1 MNSSLPETLPIL
13 VVEDDHQLLKTI
25 GDILRLRGYAP
36 ISSSTGMDALQIV
49 SQCAPVAVAVVDLR
63 LPDMDGIDLI
73 ARLHEV
79 SEITQVVI
87 LTGNASVDSAVRAMR
102 ERSYDYLVKPV
113 HPEQLL
119 DSIGRAG
126 ERWQRQ
132 RAEIAMKDSED
143 RLRRVFDHSHDALII
158 TDDHDRIVDANRA
171 ASEFIGL
178 DHAALLTWTLD
189 DLLVPAA
196 RGSTIDRF
204 SKLRSGEWTLT
215 NANGRNL
222 IVDVRGASFA
232 PGLYVHT
239 LRDLTEQRRLED
251 ELHHSQKMDAI
262 GRLAGGVAHDFNNML
277 TAIGC
282 YTEMLRDDFAPGD
295 RRRDD
300 VDEIIATTRRAAAL
314 TAQLLAFSRKQVLQP
329 RVLKANT
336 VVAEIERMLRRVI
349 GAHITLVV
357 HSDPDLWSARAD
369 PDQLGQVLLNLAIN
383 ARDAMPKGGTLTIET
398 ANVTLRRPLTHRHGV
413 VPAGNYVVFR
423 VADTGTGMD
432 ESTQAQVFD
441 PFFTTKEAGRGTG
454 LGLSTA
460 YGIVK
465 QSGGHIELQSALNRG
480 TTFSVYL
487 PQVMGLPVEPK
498 TGGQAVA
505 EIGEA
510 ATILVVEDDASVRKL
525 VAGILRRAGHT
536 VLAASGGEEALE
548 LVASHWEPIQLAI
561 LDVVMPGLN
570 GRQLAEKLATLPKR
584 PIVLYMSGYN
594 DDEVIH
600 RGVRDLESR
609 FLQKP
614 FNAMELRQKV
624 AEVMRPTR
632 VVPDSGESSPPSK

>member
-1 MNSSLPETLPIL
+1 MNSPHPETLPIL

-25 GDILRLRGYAP
+25 GDILHLRGYAP
-36 ISSSTGMDALQIV
+36 IFSSTGKDALQ
-49 SQCAPVAVAVVDLR
+49 SASENAPVAVALVDLR

-79 SEITQVVI
+79 SEITEVVI
-87 LTGNASVDSAVRAMR
+87 LTGNASVDSAIRAMR

-119 DSIGRAG
+119 DTISRAG
-126 ERWQRQ
+126 ERWKRQ

-158 TDDHDRIVDANRA
+158 TDDQDRIVDANRA
-171 ASEFIGL
+171 ASEFVGL
-178 DHAALLTWTLD
+178 DHAALSKWSLEA
-189 DLLVPAA
+189 LLLPAA
-196 RGSTIDRF
+196 RGSSIDRS
-204 SKLRSGEWTLT
+204 SKLRSGEWTL
-215 NANGRNL
+215 NNVNGRNL

-232 PGLYVHT
+232 PGLNVHT

-251 ELHHSQKMDAI
+251 ELLHSQKMDAI

-282 YTEMLRDDFAPGD
+282 YAEMLRDDSAPDD
-295 RRRDD
+295 RRREDFE
-300 VDEIIATTRRAAAL
+300 EIIATTRRAAAL

-329 RVLKANT
+329 RVFKADT

-349 GAHITLVV
+349 GAHITLRG

-369 PDQLGQVLLNLAIN
+369 PDQLGQVLLNLSIN
-383 ARDAMPKGGTLTIET
+383 ARDAMPNGGTLTIET
-398 ANVTLRRPLTHRHGV
+398 ANVQLSGPLTHRHGV
-413 VPAGNYVVFR
+413 IAAGNYVVVR
-423 VADTGTGMD
+423 VTDTGTGMD
-432 ESTQAQVFD
+432 DSTQEQVFD
-441 PFFTTKEAGRGTG
+441 PFFTTKEPGRGTG

-465 QSGGHIELQSALNRG
+465 QSGGHIELKSELNRG
-480 TTFSVYL
+480 TTFTVYL
-487 PQVMGLPVEPK
+487 PQVAGLPVEPVPAIP
-498 TGGQAVA
+498 AVA
-505 EIGEA
+505 ESGET
-510 ATILVVEDDASVRKL
+510 ATILVVEDDASVRRL

-536 VLAASGGEEALE
+536 VLAAAGGEEALQ
-548 LVASHWEPIQLAI
+548 LVASHAEPIQLAI
-561 LDVVMPGLN
+561 LDVVMPGMN
-570 GRQLAEKLATLPKR
+570 GRQLAEKLATLPVR
-584 PIVLYMSGYN
+584 PVVLYMSGYN

-600 RGVRDLESR
+600 RGVRDMENR

-614 FNAMELRQKV
+614 FSAVELRQKV
-624 AEVMRPTR
+624 AEVLRPTR
-632 VVPDSGESSPPSK
+632 AVPDSGAAPSRAE

>member
-1 MNSSLPETLPIL
+1 MNSSLTEALPIL
-13 VVEDDHQLLKTI
+13 VVEDDHQLLRTI
-25 GDILRLRGYAP
+25 ADILRLSGYDP
-36 ISSSTGMDALQIV
+36 ISSSTGTDALQV
-49 SQCAPVAVAVVDLR
+49 ASQSAPVAVALVDLR

-73 ARLHEV
+73 TRLHEV

-113 HPEQLL
+113 DPEQLL

-126 ERWQRQ
+126 ERWQRK
-132 RAEIAMKDSED
+132 RAEIAMKDSEE
-143 RLRRVFDHSHDALII
+143 RLRRIFDHSHDALII
-158 TDDHDRIVDANRA
+158 TDDDDRLVDANRA

-178 DHAALLTWTLD
+178 DHAALRTWTLD
-189 DLLVPAA
+189 GLLLPAA
-196 RGSTIDRF
+196 RGSTIDGS
-204 SKLRSGEWTLT
+204 SKIRSGEWTL
-215 NANGRNL
+215 NNVNGRTL

-239 LRDLTEQRRLED
+239 IRDLTEQRRLED
-251 ELHHSQKMDAI
+251 ELHHSQKMDSI

-282 YTEMLRDDFAPGD
+282 YTEMLREDFAPGD
-295 RRRDD
+295 RRREDLE
-300 VDEIIATTRRAAAL
+300 EIMSTTRRAAAL
-314 TAQLLAFSRKQVLQP
+314 TGQLLAFSRKQVLQP
-329 RVLKANT
+329 RVLKANI

-349 GAHITLVV
+349 GAHITLTG
-357 HSDPDLWSARAD
+357 HSDPNLWSARAD
-369 PDQLGQVLLNLAIN
+369 PDQLGQVLLNLSIN
-383 ARDAMPKGGTLTIET
+383 ARDAMPNGGTLTIET
-398 ANVTLRRPLTHRHGV
+398 ANVTLPEPVTHRHGV
-413 VPAGNYVVFR
+413 VPAGKYVMVR

-432 ESTQAQVFD
+432 ESTQTQVFD
-441 PFFTTKEAGRGTG
+441 PFFTTKAPGRGTG

-465 QSGGHIELQSALNRG
+465 QSGGHIELQSELNLG
-480 TTFSVYL
+480 TTFTVYL
-487 PQVMGLPVEPK
+487 PQVMGLPVEPT
-498 TGGQAVA
+498 TGGQVG
-505 EIGEA
+505 EEFCEA

-525 VAGILRRAGHT
+525 VTGILRRAGHT
-536 VLAASGGEEALE
+536 VLAASSGEEALE
-548 LVASHWEPIQLAI
+548 LVASHRESIELAI

-570 GRQLAEKLATLPKR
+570 GRQIAEKLATLPNS
-584 PIVLYMSGYN
+584 PVVMYMSGYN

-614 FNAMELRQKV
+614 FSAVQLRQKV
-624 AEVMRPTR
+624 AEVLRRARAVSDPADTST
-632 VVPDSGESSPPSK
+632 PGL